1 MYIEERTNKGVP
13 LKRILPLLIFSTT
26 TLLAQPTVPGAWTI
40 SGDVQG
46 YPINETCTFTQ
57 TGEKVTG
64 SCVDSDSKKRD
75 TTVTIDGQKVVFV
88 HDGEYESKPLT
99 LTYTGTW
106 NDKGELSGDIDVKP
120 LGYSGTFTA
129 KKTDAK

>member
-1 MYIEERTNKGVP
+1 M
-13 LKRILPLLIFSTT
+13 KRILPLLIFSTT

-57 TGEKVTG
+57 TGDKVTG

-88 HDGEYESKPLT
+88 HDGEYVSKPLT

-106 NDKGELSGDIDVKP
+106 NDKGELRGDIDVKP
-120 LGYSGTFTA
+120 LGSSGTFTA

>member
-1 MYIEERTNKGVP
+1 M
-13 LKRILPLLIFSTT
+13 KRILPLLIFSTT
-26 TLLAQPTVPGAWTI
+26 TLLAQPAVPGTWTI

-57 TGEKVTG
+57 IGDKVTG

-75 TTVTIDGQKVVFV
+75 TTVTIDGQKIIFV

-129 KKTDAK
+129 KQTDAK

>member
-1 MYIEERTNKGVP
+1 MYIEKRTAKGAP

-26 TLLAQPTVPGAWTI
+26 TLLAQPPIPGAWSI

-46 YPINETCTFTQ
+46 YPISETCTFTQ
-57 TGEKVTG
+57 TGDKVTG

-75 TTVTIDGQKVVFV
+75 TTIAIDGQKVIFV
-88 HDGEYESKPLT
+88 HDGEYEGQPLT
-99 LTYTGTW
+99 LTYSGTW
-106 NDKGELSGDIDVKP
+106 NDKGELSGVIDVKP

-129 KKTDAK
+129 KKTNAK

>member
-1 MYIEERTNKGVP
+1 MYIEERTNKGAL

-57 TGEKVTG
+57 TGDKVTG

-120 LGYSGTFTA
+120 LGYSGAFTA